1 MSQMTREE
9 LKGKQTKGVMH
20 LSGVGAEVYG
30 GKNGMH
36 LVKIRQD
43 GYEYR
48 ADAALYAEA
57 HNVANSTGMWPQDLV
72 DRVKELEACVE
83 SLLPL
88 AQRIHAAC
96 DKGDVLN
103 YDNDHDAAD
112 AIEYEGV
119 ITSARAILNK
129 HNP

>member
-1 MSQMTREE
+1 MSRDE
-9 LKGKQTKGVMH
+9 LKGKQTKGEMH

-30 GKNGMH
+30 GKSGMH

-72 DRVKELEACVE
+72 DRVKELE
-83 SLLPL
+83 
-88 AQRIHAAC
+88 
-96 DKGDVLN
+96 
-103 YDNDHDAAD
+103 
-112 AIEYEGV
+112 YELRNILDWHKEERTMLGEQELKS
-119 ITSARAILNK
+119 IKELLNK
-129 HNP
+129 SNP